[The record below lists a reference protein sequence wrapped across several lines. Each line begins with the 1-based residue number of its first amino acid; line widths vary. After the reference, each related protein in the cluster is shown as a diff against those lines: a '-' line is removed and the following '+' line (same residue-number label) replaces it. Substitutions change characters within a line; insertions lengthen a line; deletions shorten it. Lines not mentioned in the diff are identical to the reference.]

1 MLYFNVLLIS
11 AMPWETMFESIY
23 VITIPKRAAQAS
35 ALIDKLN
42 ATNAHIFNATL
53 PYQLSYHR
61 PTHNVRHRLAATNS
75 HIRALCAITAANSSK
90 PSLILE
96 DDAVPSVPLAVM
108 PNIVHDALAALP
120 HDWDV
125 LYLSRIH
132 AICEW
137 DANLKGAIKQ
147 DSGAHGTQAYVVN
160 TRVAANFCYMGKQ
173 RIFETAV
180 LDEWMKRM
188 VRSSTLKSFATQ
200 TPVFQ
205 ELKNDRLTPECIQDR
220 HRYRWIKYVVAIAMS
235 IFVLTLRFTA
245 RATRAITLVNLLSAV
260 CLIATMKILFR
271 TWPYPLAAT
280 GLGFVAIATGLQS
293 VPRAKISLYQT
304 CVMSTLAAV
313 SVVGANS
320 SLRYNAVGT
329 YELLKAIALPAS
341 VVINKTLTKEPETWV
356 RLTLAAAT
364 FIFILIGTAAHPY
377 QTSVP
382 GLTWGILGACSSA
395 TEKSYVRTCKK
406 NKDIDP
412 VQLLKTTIPHSAVMI
427 WMASMATESPRWY
440 TATTTELL
448 LLLIMCLLV
457 VVVASTGH
465 SICGSAGPVTYM
477 CLATA
482 KTFAAVA
489 LFNSWGTVTNTVGIV
504 GSACTGALY
513 IWNKKSATEAL
524 NFKRLPS
531 NNVACE

>member
-1 MLYFNVLLIS
+1 MLIS
-11 AMPWETMFESIY
+11 ATPWETMFESIY
-23 VITIPKRAAQAS
+23 VITIPKRLAQAN
-35 ALIDKLN
+35 ALIDNLN

-61 PTHNVRHRLAATNS
+61 PTHNMKHRLAATSS
-75 HIRALCAITAANSSK
+75 HIRALCAIMAANSSK
-90 PSLILE
+90 ASLILE
-96 DDAVPSVPLAVM
+96 DDAVPSVPIAAM
-108 PNIVHDALAALP
+108 PNIVHDALTALP

-125 LYLSRIH
+125 LYLSRFN

-137 DANLKGAIKQ
+137 DANLNGAIKQ
-147 DSGAHGTQAYVVN
+147 DSGAYGTQAYVVN
-160 TRVAANFCYMGKQ
+160 TRVAENFCYMGKQ
-173 RIFETAV
+173 RIFETVV
-180 LDEWMKRM
+180 LDAWMKRM
-188 VRSSTLKSFATQ
+188 VRSKALKSFATQ

-205 ELKNDRLTPECIQDR
+205 EFENGGLTPECIQDR
-220 HRYRWIKYVVAIAMS
+220 HRYRWVKYIVAIAMS
-235 IFVLTLRFTA
+235 MFVMTLRFTA
-245 RATRAITLVNLLSAV
+245 RATQAVTIVNLLSAV

-280 GLGFVAIATGLQS
+280 GLGFVAIATGLHS
-293 VPRAKISLYQT
+293 VPSAKISLYQK

-313 SVVGANS
+313 SIVGANS

-341 VVINKTLTKEPETWV
+341 VVINKALTKESETWT
-356 RLTLAAAT
+356 RLALAAAT
-364 FIFILIGTAAHPY
+364 FIFIVIGTAAHPY
-377 QTSVP
+377 QTSGT
-382 GLTWGILGACSSA
+382 GLMWGVLGACSSA
-395 TEKSYVRTCKK
+395 TEKSYVRMCKK

-412 VQLLKTTIPHSAVMI
+412 VQLLKTTIPFSAVMI
-427 WMASMATESPRWY
+427 WMASMATERPRWY
-440 TATTTELL
+440 NATATELL
-448 LLLIMCLLV
+448 LLLVMCLLV

-482 KTFAAVA
+482 KTFTAVA

-513 IWNKKSATEAL
+513 IWNKQSTRKAR

-531 NNVACE
+531 NNVTCA